1 MANAK
6 HEDAVMKMGFDYFRN
21 TILKTLGID
30 YQYEEIGPTELV
42 ELTIQSLYMDFTFLT
57 TGGFYIHTEFQ
68 TTDKKEAD
76 LRRFHAY
83 DAVYSNKTGKKVIT
97 YVIYSGG
104 ITNVKS
110 ELDCGL
116 YTYRVQPIYL
126 KDKNAD
132 EVFRKLK
139 QKQDNGE
146 AFTEDDYAALSL
158 TPLMSGKMSR
168 KDMFKEAIRLAK
180 PNIELSTEKATAMLY
195 TLADKFLD
203 RTELDEIKEVMR
215 MTRLGQMLMD
225 EGMEKGI
232 ELNQTDSIKK
242 LMKNMNLTIDQAMNA
257 LEVPEDKREK
267 YPWDLVYETHA
278 KGKPWYITYRNGLG
292 DKRIIPKELI
302 KEKG

>member
-1 MANAK
+1 
-6 HEDAVMKMGFDYFRN
+6 MGFDYFRN

-126 KDKNAD
+126 KNKNAD

-168 KDMFKEAIRLAK
+168 KDMFKEAICLAK
-180 PNIELSTEKATAMLY
+180 PNIELSAEKATAMLY

-203 RTELDEIKEVMR
+203 RAELDEIKEVMR

-232 ELNQTDSIKK
+232 ELKETDSIKK

-257 LEVPEDKREK
+257 LEVPTDKREK
-267 YPWDLVYETHA
+267 YRKT
-278 KGKPWYITYRNGLG
+278 ITPDN
-292 DKRIIPKELI
+292 
-302 KEKG
+302 

>member
-126 KDKNAD
+126 KNKNTD
-132 EVFRKLK
+132 EVFR
-139 QKQDNGE
+139 
-146 AFTEDDYAALSL
+146 ALSL

-180 PNIELSTEKATAMLY
+180 PNIELSAEKATAMLY

-203 RTELDEIKEVMR
+203 KAELDEIKEVMR

-225 EGMEKGI
+225 EGMELK
-232 ELNQTDSIKK
+232 ETDSIKK
-242 LMKNMNLTIDQAMNA
+242 LMKNMNWTIDQAMNA

-267 YPWDLVYETHA
+267 YRKT
-278 KGKPWYITYRNGLG
+278 ITPNN
-292 DKRIIPKELI
+292 
-302 KEKG
+302 

>member
-146 AFTEDDYAALSL
+146 AFTEDDYSALSL

-168 KDMFKEAIRLAK
+168 KDMFKEAICLAK
-180 PNIELSTEKATAMLY
+180 PNIELSAEKATAMLY

-203 RTELDEIKEVMR
+203 RAELDEIKEVMR

-232 ELNQTDSIKK
+232 ELKETDSIKK
-242 LMKNMNLTIDQAMNA
+242 LMKNMNLQS
-257 LEVPEDKREK
+257 V
-267 YPWDLVYETHA
+267 
-278 KGKPWYITYRNGLG
+278 LG
-292 DKRIIPKELI
+292 AHIQ
-302 KEKG
+302 

>member
-97 YVIYSGG
+97 YIIYSGG

-168 KDMFKEAIRLAK
+168 KDMFKEAMSLAK
-180 PNIELSTEKATAMLY
+180 PNIELSAEKATAMLY

-203 RTELDEIKEVMR
+203 RAELDEIKEVIR

-225 EGMEKGI
+225 EGMEQGIEKGI
-232 ELNQTDSIKK
+232 ELNLTDSIKK

-267 YPWDLVYETHA
+267 YRQS
-278 KGKPWYITYRNGLG
+278 ITPNN
-292 DKRIIPKELI
+292 
-302 KEKG
+302 